1 MAEVTPAR
9 RKALIRKLAASPAA
23 DTLKSCT
30 ADWCG
35 HQDERERSRVQERIA
50 CLLEGFFYAEG
61 LSAQVAIPL
70 STWML
75 ADLEKAKD
83 YRLPAKEWLEQAL
96 NC

>member
-9 RKALIRKLAASPAA
+9 RKALVRKLAISPAA

-30 ADWCG
+30 ADWAG
-35 HQDERERSRVQERIA
+35 HQDERDRARASERIA
-50 CLLEGFFYAEG
+50 CLLEGFFYAQG
-61 LSAQVAIPL
+61 VSAEVAIPL

-75 ADLEKAKD
+75 ADLGKATD

-96 NC
+96 NY